1 MEEVFTTGLALLD
14 LALDLVIRI
23 GMLIAEAQVLQLRL
37 DGEEAEAIS

>member
-14 LALDLVIRI
+14 LALDLVVSI
-23 GMLIAEAQVLQLRL
+23 GMLVAEAQVLELRL